1 MTGVNFIMV
10 EFSLYFALKLFLT
23 AQYRNVSINSEVFKL
38 ILRDGRRSESRKALL
53 IIPILSKQSCSRIS
67 SMQAIISVITCPAI
81 KFQVK
86 LQDLDE
92 KNDY

>member
-10 EFSLYFALKLFLT
+10 EFSLYFALKLFST

-67 SMQAIISVITCPAI
+67 SMV
-81 KFQVK
+81 
-86 LQDLDE
+86 
-92 KNDY
+92 